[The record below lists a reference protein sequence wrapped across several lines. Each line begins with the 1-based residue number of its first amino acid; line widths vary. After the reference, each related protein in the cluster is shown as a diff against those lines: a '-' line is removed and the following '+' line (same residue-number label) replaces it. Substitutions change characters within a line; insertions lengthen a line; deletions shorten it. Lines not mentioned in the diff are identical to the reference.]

1 MKKTTLQCN
10 HWVLG
15 SFRDHANAMW
25 AARYVGVV
33 RKLHQQE
40 KEEEE
45 EVFILT
51 VYWLNSLTW
60 SWMLRSE
67 NAALR
72 SSGLL
77 LFFYEVIRNF
87 FPVKIDKII
96 KCCSSSFVDKK
107 FWMKIKHREKSIINL
122 FIFWVHKYMI
132 VTVFFLY
139 AMACFKINNN
149 RKMRL
154 MLLLVVL
161 NL

>member
-1 MKKTTLQCN
+1 
-10 HWVLG
+10 
-15 SFRDHANAMW
+15 MW

-40 KEEEE
+40 KEEEEE

-107 FWMKIKHREKSIINL
+107 F
-122 FIFWVHKYMI
+122 
-132 VTVFFLY
+132 
-139 AMACFKINNN
+139 
-149 RKMRL
+149 
-154 MLLLVVL
+154 
-161 NL
+161 